1 MCDCCGLGS
10 VEVKCPYCVK
20 DDTIKDVQAKK
31 QDLLEMV
38 QGNLHLAKGHAY
50 YQVQTQIHAL
60 NVKYADFV
68 VWTQKDIFVERI
80 FPDALFCSECLQK
93 ANVFFKKCILP
104 ELIGKFYSRPATA
117 DLKQHTDIWC
127 YCRGA
132 EEEQQT
138 VMKCDN
144 DTCLLQ
150 WFHFDC
156 LHMTKKPKGRW
167 YCPEC
172 RKLDITKKRNNKKK
186 GV

>member
-20 DDTIKDVQAKK
+20 DGTIKDVQAKK
-31 QDLLEMV
+31 KDLLEMV
-38 QGNLHLAKGHAY
+38 QGNLHLAKSHAYY
-50 YQVQTQIHAL
+50 YQVQAQIHAL

-80 FPDALFCSECLQK
+80 FPDALFWSECLQK

-104 ELIGKFYSRPATA
+104 ELIGKFYSRPAIA
-117 DLKQHTDIWC
+117 NLKQDTDIWC
-127 YCRGA
+127 NCRGA
-132 EEEQQT
+132 EEEQRE
-138 VMKCDN
+138 MIKCDN

-156 LHMTKKPKGRW
+156 LHMTKEPKGRW

-172 RKLDITKKRNNKKK
+172 RKLDITKKRNKKK